1 MTRGP
6 TPWFRDWF
14 GREYLALYPHRD
26 RAEARRAVD
35 LLRHATGRGP
45 GTRVLDLGCGAGRHL
60 VELARVGYRPT
71 GLDLSMPMLEAA
83 TAAGFS
89 RLVRADMRR
98 LPFRASS
105 FDVVASYFTSFGYFD
120 SETEDLEVLRE
131 VRRTLVPGGAFL
143 LDFMNAHQ
151 VVANLRSED
160 RRSVS
165 GVEVVQ
171 ERRLVA
177 GGRIVEKR
185 ITVGARLGRP
195 PREFVE
201 RVRLYGPDE
210 LVALLARAGLVA
222 GPRFGG
228 YDRAPYTRASPRCIV
243 LASAEDAALPEPAPG
258 PRSKTATGPR
268 SQPATVPR
276 SESATGTAR

>member
-35 LLRHATGRGP
+35 LLRRATGRGS
-45 GTRVLDLGCGAGRHL
+45 GTRILDLGCGAGRHL
-60 VELARVGYRPT
+60 VELAGVGYRPT

-83 TAAGFS
+83 TAAGIS

-98 LPFRASS
+98 LPFRAGS

-120 SETEDLEVLRE
+120 RETEDLQVLRE
-131 VRRTLVPGGAFL
+131 VRRILVTGGTFL

-151 VVANLRSED
+151 VVASLRSKD

-177 GGRIVEKR
+177 DGRIVEKR
-185 ITVGARLGRP
+185 ITVGARAGRP
-195 PREFVE
+195 PRQFVE
-201 RVRLYGPDE
+201 RVRLYGPEE
-210 LVALLARAGLVA
+210 LETILTRAGLVPGA
-222 GPRFGG
+222 RFGG

-243 LASAEDAALPEPAPG
+243 LANAEDAAPAPEDPEPGCEPVRADGGPAPAPHPEPA
-258 PRSKTATGPR
+258 A
-268 SQPATVPR
+268 
-276 SESATGTAR
+276 GTAR